1 LVFTATY
8 NFGNQKLQKVR
19 KAEGAN
25 EEIKNRTGN

>member
-19 KAEGAN
+19 KAEAN